1 MKEKERKEKIIY
13 MITVISN
20 SYFDANII
28 FVLFFFPISKIYS
41 YIIWKFKTCNDEW

>member
-1 MKEKERKEKIIY
+1 

-28 FVLFFFPISKIYS
+28 FFFPIWKIYS
-41 YIIWKFKTCNDEW
+41 YIIWKFKTCNDQW